1 MDKRKGNT
9 DLTEGKV
16 WKVIVRFALPLLVGN
31 LLQQFYNITDSIIV
45 GQFLGKEAL
54 AAVSASFFIYYFII
68 SLVIGVG
75 SGTTVVISQL
85 FGAKQYQKVQ
95 LAFSSFFIFMLVG
108 GIILSIAGIIFAEPV
123 FRLTN
128 TPEEVIPQAV
138 AYFRIYIG
146 GTFLFV
152 TFNSIISILRGVG
165 ESVRPMLFILIT
177 TVLNIAFDLLFILV
191 FKWGIE
197 GAARA
202 TVVSQGI
209 GMCIA
214 LAYVNNTH
222 PLLSIKKQD
231 MLFDWKLFKE
241 SLKIGLPTSVQQC
254 AIALGLIALLGIVNS
269 FGTNTLTAYGAAG
282 KIDTIITQAVLT
294 LSGALAAFCG
304 QNIGAGRL
312 DRVKKG
318 VQFTMYTNIALGLLT
333 FAAVYLFGN
342 EMMRIFTKD
351 IDVVAIGKEY
361 LLIIG
366 GFFIVHGALNV
377 YNGALRGAGDTLF
390 PMITSLVCLWLI
402 RIPLAYYLSSW
413 LGRNGIWWAI
423 GISITI
429 GLIVTFVYYK
439 IGFWKRR
446 RRIYEY
452 NTLSITWNLI
462 YIFNDYFRKCVGFF
476 L

>member
-16 WKVIVRFALPLLVGN
+16 WKVIVRFALPLLIGN
-31 LLQQFYNITDSIIV
+31 LLQQLYNITDSIIV

-68 SLVIGVG
+68 SFVIGVG

-108 GIILSIAGIIFAEPV
+108 GVILSIAGIIFAEPV

-202 TVVSQGI
+202 TVISQGI

-231 MLFDWKLFKE
+231 MLFDWKLFRE

-304 QNIGAGRL
+304 QNIGAGKL

-318 VQFTMYTNIALGLLT
+318 VRFTMYTNIVLGLLT
-333 FAAVYLFGN
+333 FAAVYLFGD
-342 EMMRIFTKD
+342 EMMKVFTKD
-351 IDVVAIGKEY
+351 ADVVAIGKEY

-377 YNGALRGAGDTLF
+377 YNGALKGAGDTLF

-413 LGRNGIWWAI
+413 LGRCGIWWAI
-423 GISITI
+423 GISIAI
-429 GLIVTFVYYK
+429 GLIVTFIYYK
-439 IGFWKRR
+439 MGIWKRR
-446 RRIYEY
+446 CIIKEEA
-452 NTLSITWNLI
+452 
-462 YIFNDYFRKCVGFF
+462 KQ
-476 L
+476 

>member
-16 WKVIVRFALPLLVGN
+16 WKVIVRFAVPLLVGN

-282 KIDTIITQAVLT
+282 KIDTIITQAILT

-429 GLIVTFVYYK
+429 GLLVTFVYYK
-439 IGFWKRR
+439 MGVWKRR
-446 RRIYEY
+446 RRIYE
-452 NTLSITWNLI
+452 L
-462 YIFNDYFRKCVGFF
+462 
-476 L
+476 

>member
-1 MDKRKGNT
+1 
-9 DLTEGKV
+9 
-16 WKVIVRFALPLLVGN
+16 
-31 LLQQFYNITDSIIV
+31 
-45 GQFLGKEAL
+45 
-54 AAVSASFFIYYFII
+54 
-68 SLVIGVG
+68 
-75 SGTTVVISQL
+75 
-85 FGAKQYQKVQ
+85 
-95 LAFSSFFIFMLVG
+95 
-108 GIILSIAGIIFAEPV
+108 
-123 FRLTN
+123 
-128 TPEEVIPQAV
+128 
-138 AYFRIYIG
+138 
-146 GTFLFV
+146 
-152 TFNSIISILRGVG
+152 
-165 ESVRPMLFILIT
+165 
-177 TVLNIAFDLLFILV
+177 
-191 FKWGIE
+191 
-197 GAARA
+197 
-202 TVVSQGI
+202 
-209 GMCIA
+209 
-214 LAYVNNTH
+214 
-222 PLLSIKKQD
+222 

-282 KIDTIITQAVLT
+282 KRDTIITQAILT

-318 VQFTMYTNIALGLLT
+318 VRFTMYTNIALGLLT

-439 IGFWKRR
+439 MGFWKRR
-446 RRIYEY
+446 RRIYE
-452 NTLSITWNLI
+452 L
-462 YIFNDYFRKCVGFF
+462 
-476 L
+476 

>member
-16 WKVIVRFALPLLVGN
+16 WKVIVRFAVPLLVGN

-128 TPEEVIPQAV
+128 TPEEVIPV

-282 KIDTIITQAVLT
+282 KIDTIITQAILT

-439 IGFWKRR
+439 MGFWKRR
-446 RRIYEY
+446 RRIYE
-452 NTLSITWNLI
+452 L
-462 YIFNDYFRKCVGFF
+462 
-476 L
+476 

>member
-16 WKVIVRFALPLLVGN
+16 WKVIVRFAVPLLVGN

-108 GIILSIAGIIFAEPV
+108 GIILSIAGIIFAVPV

-282 KIDTIITQAVLT
+282 KIDTIITQAILT

-304 QNIGAGRL
+304 QNIG
-312 DRVKKG
+312 
-318 VQFTMYTNIALGLLT
+318 
-333 FAAVYLFGN
+333 AAVYLFGN

-446 RRIYEY
+446 RRIYE
-452 NTLSITWNLI
+452 L
-462 YIFNDYFRKCVGFF
+462 
-476 L
+476 

>member
-16 WKVIVRFALPLLVGN
+16 WKVIVRFAVPLLVGN

-282 KIDTIITQAVLT
+282 KIDTIITQAILT

-390 PMITSLVCLWLI
+390 PMITSLICLWLI

-446 RRIYEY
+446 RRIYE
-452 NTLSITWNLI
+452 L
-462 YIFNDYFRKCVGFF
+462 
-476 L
+476 

>member
-282 KIDTIITQAVLT
+282 KIDTIITQAILT

-318 VQFTMYTNIALGLLT
+318 VRFTMYTNIALGLLT

-390 PMITSLVCLWLI
+390 PMITSLICLWLI

-439 IGFWKRR
+439 MGFWKRR
-446 RRIYEY
+446 RRIYE
-452 NTLSITWNLI
+452 L
-462 YIFNDYFRKCVGFF
+462 
-476 L
+476 

>member
-16 WKVIVRFALPLLVGN
+16 WKVIVRFAVPLLVGN

-214 LAYVNNTH
+214 LAYINNTH

-282 KIDTIITQAVLT
+282 KIDTIITQAILT

-439 IGFWKRR
+439 MGFWKRR
-446 RRIYEY
+446 RRIYE
-452 NTLSITWNLI
+452 L
-462 YIFNDYFRKCVGFF
+462 
-476 L
+476 

>member
-1 MDKRKGNT
+1 MDKRKWNT

-282 KIDTIITQAVLT
+282 KIDTIITQAILT

-446 RRIYEY
+446 RRIYE
-452 NTLSITWNLI
+452 L
-462 YIFNDYFRKCVGFF
+462 
-476 L
+476 

>member
-16 WKVIVRFALPLLVGN
+16 WKVIVRFAVPLLVGN
-31 LLQQFYNITDSIIV
+31 LLQQVYNITDSISV

-282 KIDTIITQAVLT
+282 KIDTIITQAILT

-366 GFFIVHGALNV
+366 GFFIVYGALNV

-439 IGFWKRR
+439 MGFWKRR
-446 RRIYEY
+446 RRIYE
-452 NTLSITWNLI
+452 L
-462 YIFNDYFRKCVGFF
+462 
-476 L
+476 

>member
-16 WKVIVRFALPLLVGN
+16 WKVIVRFAVPLLVGN

-282 KIDTIITQAVLT
+282 KIDTIITQAILT

-413 LGRNGIWWAI
+413 LGRNGIWWAT

-439 IGFWKRR
+439 MGFWKRR
-446 RRIYEY
+446 RRIYE
-452 NTLSITWNLI
+452 L
-462 YIFNDYFRKCVGFF
+462 
-476 L
+476 

>member
-152 TFNSIISILRGVG
+152 TFNSIISIFRGVG

-282 KIDTIITQAVLT
+282 KIDTIITQAILT

-439 IGFWKRR
+439 MGFWKRR
-446 RRIYEY
+446 RRIYE
-452 NTLSITWNLI
+452 L
-462 YIFNDYFRKCVGFF
+462 
-476 L
+476 

>member
-282 KIDTIITQAVLT
+282 KIDTIITQAILT

-333 FAAVYLFGN
+333 FAAVYLFSN

-446 RRIYEY
+446 RRIYE
-452 NTLSITWNLI
+452 L
-462 YIFNDYFRKCVGFF
+462 
-476 L
+476 

>member
-197 GAARA
+197 GAARP

-282 KIDTIITQAVLT
+282 KIDTIITQAILT

-446 RRIYEY
+446 RRIYE
-452 NTLSITWNLI
+452 L
-462 YIFNDYFRKCVGFF
+462 
-476 L
+476 

>member
-16 WKVIVRFALPLLVGN
+16 WKVIVRFGVPLLVGN

-282 KIDTIITQAVLT
+282 KIDTIITQAILT

-439 IGFWKRR
+439 MGFWKRR
-446 RRIYEY
+446 RRIYE
-452 NTLSITWNLI
+452 L
-462 YIFNDYFRKCVGFF
+462 
-476 L
+476 

>member
-1 MDKRKGNT
+1 
-9 DLTEGKV
+9 
-16 WKVIVRFALPLLVGN
+16 
-31 LLQQFYNITDSIIV
+31 SIIV

-446 RRIYEY
+446 RRIYE
-452 NTLSITWNLI
+452 L
-462 YIFNDYFRKCVGFF
+462 
-476 L
+476 

>member
-16 WKVIVRFALPLLVGN
+16 WKVIVRFAVPLLVGN

-214 LAYVNNTH
+214 LVYVNNTH

-446 RRIYEY
+446 RRIYE
-452 NTLSITWNLI
+452 L
-462 YIFNDYFRKCVGFF
+462 
-476 L
+476 

>member
-54 AAVSASFFIYYFII
+54 AAISASFFIYYFII

-282 KIDTIITQAVLT
+282 KIDTIITQAILT

-439 IGFWKRR
+439 MGFWKRR
-446 RRIYEY
+446 RRIYE
-452 NTLSITWNLI
+452 L
-462 YIFNDYFRKCVGFF
+462 
-476 L
+476 

>member
-16 WKVIVRFALPLLVGN
+16 WKVIVRFAVPLLVGN

-85 FGAKQYQKVQ
+85 FGAKQYQRVQ

-282 KIDTIITQAVLT
+282 KIDTIITQAILT

-439 IGFWKRR
+439 MGFWKRR
-446 RRIYEY
+446 RRIYE
-452 NTLSITWNLI
+452 L
-462 YIFNDYFRKCVGFF
+462 
-476 L
+476 

>member
-1 MDKRKGNT
+1 
-9 DLTEGKV
+9 
-16 WKVIVRFALPLLVGN
+16 
-31 LLQQFYNITDSIIV
+31 
-45 GQFLGKEAL
+45 
-54 AAVSASFFIYYFII
+54 
-68 SLVIGVG
+68 
-75 SGTTVVISQL
+75 
-85 FGAKQYQKVQ
+85 
-95 LAFSSFFIFMLVG
+95 MLVG
-108 GIILSIAGIIFAEPV
+108 GVILSIAGIIFAEPV

-165 ESVRPMLFILIT
+165 ESVRPMIFILIT
-177 TVLNIAFDLLFILV
+177 TILNILLDLLFILV

-202 TVVSQGI
+202 TVIAQGI
-209 GMCIA
+209 GMCVA

-231 MLFDWKLFKE
+231 MLFDGKLFKE

-282 KIDTIITQAVLT
+282 KIDTIITQAILT

-318 VQFTMYTNIALGLLT
+318 LRFTMYANIVLGLLT
-333 FAAVYLFGN
+333 FAAVYLFGDA
-342 EMMRIFTKD
+342 MMRIFTND
-351 IDVVAIGKEY
+351 ADVIVIGKEY
-361 LLIIG
+361 LLIIC

-390 PMITSLVCLWLI
+390 PMVTSLVCLWII

-413 LGRNGIWWAI
+413 LGRSGIWWAI
-423 GISITI
+423 VASITI
-429 GLIVTFVYYK
+429 GLIVTFIYYK
-439 IGFWKRR
+439 TGIWKRR
-446 RRIYEY
+446 CIIKNE
-452 NTLSITWNLI
+452 TSP
-462 YIFNDYFRKCVGFF
+462 
-476 L
+476 

>member
-282 KIDTIITQAVLT
+282 KIDTIITQAILT

-318 VQFTMYTNIALGLLT
+318 VQFTMYTNVALGLLT

-402 RIPLAYYLSSW
+402 RILLAYYLSSW

-439 IGFWKRR
+439 MGFWKRR
-446 RRIYEY
+446 RRIYE
-452 NTLSITWNLI
+452 L
-462 YIFNDYFRKCVGFF
+462 
-476 L
+476 

>member
-16 WKVIVRFALPLLVGN
+16 WKVIVRFAVPLLVGN

-282 KIDTIITQAVLT
+282 KIDTIITQAILT

-318 VQFTMYTNIALGLLT
+318 VQFTMYTNIALGLFT

-439 IGFWKRR
+439 MGFWKRR
-446 RRIYEY
+446 RRIYE
-452 NTLSITWNLI
+452 L
-462 YIFNDYFRKCVGFF
+462 
-476 L
+476 

>member
-282 KIDTIITQAVLT
+282 KIDTIITQAILT

-333 FAAVYLFGN
+333 FATVYLFGN

-439 IGFWKRR
+439 MGFWKRR
-446 RRIYEY
+446 RRIYE
-452 NTLSITWNLI
+452 L
-462 YIFNDYFRKCVGFF
+462 
-476 L
+476 

>member
-282 KIDTIITQAVLT
+282 KIDTIITQAILT

-333 FAAVYLFGN
+333 FAAAYLFGN

-366 GFFIVHGALNV
+366 GFFIVHVALNV

-446 RRIYEY
+446 RRIYE
-452 NTLSITWNLI
+452 L
-462 YIFNDYFRKCVGFF
+462 
-476 L
+476 

>member
-16 WKVIVRFALPLLVGN
+16 WKVIVRFAVPLLVGN

-214 LAYVNNTH
+214 LAYVKNTH

-446 RRIYEY
+446 RRIYE
-452 NTLSITWNLI
+452 L
-462 YIFNDYFRKCVGFF
+462 
-476 L
+476 

>member
-16 WKVIVRFALPLLVGN
+16 WKVIVRFAVPLLVGN

-269 FGTNTLTAYGAAG
+269 FGTNTLTAYGASG
-282 KIDTIITQAVLT
+282 KIDTIITQAILT

-439 IGFWKRR
+439 MGFWKRR
-446 RRIYEY
+446 RRIYE
-452 NTLSITWNLI
+452 L
-462 YIFNDYFRKCVGFF
+462 
-476 L
+476 

>member
-402 RIPLAYYLSSW
+402 RIPLTYYLSSW

-439 IGFWKRR
+439 MGFWKRR
-446 RRIYEY
+446 RRIYE
-452 NTLSITWNLI
+452 L
-462 YIFNDYFRKCVGFF
+462 
-476 L
+476 

>member
-16 WKVIVRFALPLLVGN
+16 WKVIVRFAVPLLGGN

-68 SLVIGVG
+68 SRVIGVG

-446 RRIYEY
+446 RRIYE
-452 NTLSITWNLI
+452 L
-462 YIFNDYFRKCVGFF
+462 
-476 L
+476 